1 MHFVGLQLGWDMAN
15 NQNAPVSRDRKPSD
29 REEKRLLKVV
39 GQELASGFPNPQR
52 KDCPDSAVLEGI
64 ACRKLRLADVEHW
77 LDHLSS
83 CSACF
88 QQFTRL
94 QTEAARRRRRTMAS
108 IAVAAV
114 LLLAVTGWFWLST
127 HPRTPT
133 DTEIVDLRSVS
144 VLGGQAAGVE
154 GQQTVVIYRWAK
166 HLVVNLPA
174 RSEQGVS
181 EIAILNEM
189 GTEIFTTSATEQ
201 MERDIVYVEI
211 DVDVSRFEPGRY
223 VLAVRQPGL
232 AEAHY
237 RVQVP
242 Q

>member
-1 MHFVGLQLGWDMAN
+1 
-15 NQNAPVSRDRKPSD
+15 
-29 REEKRLLKVV
+29 
-39 GQELASGFPNPQR
+39 
-52 KDCPDSAVLEGI
+52 
-64 ACRKLRLADVEHW
+64 
-77 LDHLSS
+77 
-83 CSACF
+83 
-88 QQFTRL
+88 
-94 QTEAARRRRRTMAS
+94 MAS

-144 VLGGQAAGVE
+144 VLGGQGSGVE
-154 GQQTVVIYRWAK
+154 GQQTVVIYRWVR

-174 RSEQGVS
+174 RSEHGVS
-181 EIAILNEM
+181 EIAILNET
-189 GTEIFTTSATEQ
+189 GIEIFTTSATEQ
-201 MERDIVYVEI
+201 VERDIVYVEV

>member
-1 MHFVGLQLGWDMAN
+1 
-15 NQNAPVSRDRKPSD
+15 
-29 REEKRLLKVV
+29 
-39 GQELASGFPNPQR
+39 
-52 KDCPDSAVLEGI
+52 
-64 ACRKLRLADVEHW
+64 
-77 LDHLSS
+77 
-83 CSACF
+83 
-88 QQFTRL
+88 
-94 QTEAARRRRRTMAS
+94 MAS

-114 LLLAVTGWFWLST
+114 LLFAVTGWFWLST
-127 HPRTPT
+127 HASTTT
-133 DTEIVDLRSVS
+133 DTEILDLRPLSVP
-144 VLGGQAAGVE
+144 GGQAAGVE

-211 DVDVSRFEPGRY
+211 EVDVSRFEPGRY